1 MSPPTIIDSHIHLWP
16 QETSNEQGH
25 AWMTPG
31 MPLAKPHLLKDY
43 QKASEYPGGQEG
55 DTDVQGVVYIE
66 TDVRYDSPESGDL
79 ATWAKGP
86 LDEILFLRSIVEGKY
101 GEHDSKML
109 LGLVPWAPID
119 QPSSVFDEYLT
130 LAKDVAGPVAWP
142 RIKGFRYLVQAIS
155 DPTAFDR
162 VVFGDHFIANLKLLG
177 KRGLSF
183 DVGVDQRSGGTWQLV
198 AVAKAM
204 EMAHDGVPENEKVTF
219 VINHLCKPEFSIE
232 SESFQQWQVAVE
244 RLSKLSTT
252 YMKLSGAF
260 SELPEGLNSPEQIVG
275 CIKPWVAHVLKVFT
289 PKRVMFGS
297 DWPVCNV
304 KGPAAEASWP
314 VWKEIVQ
321 LLLNDAEFSL
331 RESDI
336 QSVWSGTAVE
346 GYRLG

>member
-31 MPLAKPHLLKDY
+31 MPLAKPHLLKHY
-43 QKASEYPGGQEG
+43 QSASKNTDRQEAN
-55 DTDVQGVVYIE
+55 VEVRGVVYIE

-86 LDEILFLRSIVEGKY
+86 LDEILFLRSIFEGKY
-101 GEHDSKML
+101 GEQDRKIL

-119 QPSSVFDEYLT
+119 QPTSVLEEYLT
-130 LAKDVAGPVAWP
+130 LAKDMAGPVAWP
-142 RIKGFRYLVQAIS
+142 RIKGFRYLLQAMTE
-155 DPTAFDR
+155 PTTFEKL
-162 VVFGDHFIANLKLLG
+162 VFGDHFIANLKLLG

-183 DVGVDQRSGGTWQLV
+183 DIGVDQRSGGTWQLQ

-219 VINHLCKPEFSIE
+219 VINHLCKPDFSIE
-232 SESFQQWQVAVE
+232 SESFQQWRVAVG
-244 RLSKLSTT
+244 RLAKLSRT

-260 SELPEGLNSPEQIVG
+260 SELPEGLSSPEQIAG
-275 CIKPWVAHVLKVFT
+275 HIKPWVAHVLSVFT

-314 VWKEIVQ
+314 VWKDVVQ
-321 LLLNDAEFSL
+321 LLLNDVELSL
-331 RESDI
+331 SDNDI
-336 QSVWSGTAVE
+336 QSIWSGTAVE
-346 GYRLG
+346 AYRLG